1 MKRAI
6 LLVAFGASSA
16 QGQSALKSFDARV
29 RARFPG
35 LPVRW
40 AYTSLL
46 LRERL
51 ARARQKSDSV
61 LKALRR
67 LCFEKFGEDR
77 KSVV

>member
-16 QGQSALKSFDARV
+16 QGQSALKNFDARV

-46 LRERL
+46 PVSYTHLTL
-51 ARARQKSDSV
+51 PTT
-61 LKALRR
+61 
-67 LCFEKFGEDR
+67 
-77 KSVV
+77 